1 MNKRQ
6 RKKWLKQHNK
16 YFDPRE
22 TWSLN
27 WTIAKFVYPRLK
39 KFKKEN
45 IGFPHEFKT
54 IDEWNEILDK
64 MLFSFKVLKEDCV
77 GLEIDFNDPNWKN
90 EIDKT
95 NERIQEGLELF
106 GKYFRDL
113 WW

>member
-22 TWSLN
+22 TWSLD

-39 KFKKEN
+39 KFKEEN

-54 IDEWNEILDK
+54 IDEWKLILMIQIGK
-64 MLFSFKVLKEDCV
+64 MKLIKQMKEFKKD
-77 GLEIDFNDPNWKN
+77 
-90 EIDKT
+90 
-95 NERIQEGLELF
+95 
-106 GKYFRDL
+106 
-113 WW
+113 